1 MARFVYGGWDDDA
14 EIVSIPCTLDETVAA
29 GDILRPFVGGAYG
42 LLRKCGDTHSHA
54 IGIAATAGNAGDTI
68 DMLQQGKASVTFAH
82 SISSADVG
90 KAVYVSSTTGQAT
103 TTAPSASGSYVI
115 HLGWLQSDDGTCL
128 IDPKTINYN
137 S

>member
-1 MARFVYGGWDDDA
+1 MGEAPEVSLGVSGIGGS
-14 EIVSIPCTLDETVAA
+14 VSEV
-29 GDILRPFVGGAYG
+29 
-42 LLRKCGDTHSHA
+42 
-54 IGIAATAGNAGDTI
+54 I
-68 DMLQQGKASVTFAH
+68 DLLQQGSAYGTFAQ
-82 SISSADVG
+82 SISAADVG